1 MVNNKIYSSAD
12 HFLKDIVL
20 FQGGMG
26 VGVSLGGLAG
36 AVAAQGG
43 AGTISTAQIGF
54 REPDFQENPLKAN
67 LRVIGKELEKARRIA
82 GSKTGKLTAEEWG
95 NGEEKG
101 ACEAAE
107 KDYRGLIGV
116 NIMTVTQHYGEY
128 VKEAVRQGADFI
140 VSGAGLPMDLP
151 SFAKGSKTKLIPI
164 VSSLKAASVI
174 CRRWLKKDGVL
185 PDAVIIEGSL
195 AGGHLGFD
203 AETAAQ
209 AGWAVC
215 ADESTAQTGWA
226 VHADES
232 TAQAEKV
239 TRVDTEAAVP
249 QKEEMKVREWF
260 EQEVRSIVAYLRE
273 LGEKEGKYIPVIT
286 AGGFRNREDLL
297 QQRQLGADNIQIAS
311 RFVVTRECDAHPAFK
326 QAYIECQKEDIAIIK
341 SPVGMPG
348 RAIKNSFIEKVM
360 EQRIPPKKCMNCI
373 SVCRPAEIPYCITQ
387 ALINSVSGDTENG
400 LIFCGA
406 NAWQENKI
414 TTVKEVMD
422 EFR

>member
-1 MVNNKIYSSAD
+1 MVNNKICSSAD

-20 FQGGMG
+20 FQGVMG

-43 AGTISTAQIGF
+43 SGTISTAQIGF

-67 LRVIGKELEKARRIA
+67 LRAIGKELEKARRIA
-82 GSKTGKLTAEEWG
+82 G
-95 NGEEKG
+95 N
-101 ACEAAE
+101 
-107 KDYRGLIGV
+107 RGLIGV

-151 SFAKGSKTKLIPI
+151 SFAQGSKTKLIPI

-185 PDAVIIEGSL
+185 PDAVIIEGPL

-209 AGWAVC
+209 ASWAVY
-215 ADESTAQTGWA
+215 AN
-226 VHADES
+226 ES
-232 TAQAEKV
+232 TAQAGWAVRADENTAQAEKA
-239 TRVDTEAAVP
+239 TRVDTEAAVLK
-249 QKEEMKVREWF
+249 KEEMKVREWF

-297 QQRQLGADNIQIAS
+297 QQQQLGADKIQIAS

-326 QAYIECQKEDIAIIK
+326 QAYIECQKEDITIIK

-360 EQRIPPKKCMNCI
+360 EQRIPPKKCLNCI

-406 NAWQENKI
+406 NAWQEDKI